1 MTPINFHDADFELM
15 TEPKSFHDAKIDFM
29 TPKLFHDAER
39 HFMTPKKSFHDA
51 VNDFMTPR
59 KSTFRMENLD
69 ETLYACMLVCWD
81 SVALWRSSRAL
92 YAKW

>member
-51 VNDFMTPR
+51 ENDFMMPR
-59 KSTFRMENLD
+59 KSTFRMNRDLVC
-69 ETLYACMLVCWD
+69 LYAWIP
-81 SVALWRSSRAL
+81 STLWRSSL
-92 YAKW
+92 VF

>member
-29 TPKLFHDAER
+29 TPKLFHDAKR

-51 VNDFMTPR
+51 ENDFMTPR
-59 KSTFRMENLD
+59 RSTFRMLK
-69 ETLYACMLVCWD
+69 TLYACMLGFCHTLEII
-81 SVALWRSSRAL
+81 ARTLL
-92 YAKW
+92 QKCL